1 MAAFSN
7 ASDAFYDERNSPRAY
22 RNQHLNRQASG
33 ADPYSNMN
41 PQMYGAEAPMPNMR
55 YDTMRDG
62 FGAHMQNAGA
72 GNVHF
77 PYDASAAQTW
87 SAGGASLAPFGNG
100 MGNLQQNNNFGPS
113 RSIKPSRGRVGLQ
126 QVSSIYPRRDQ
137 RRWTDR
143 PQLWYDQPQH
153 MQQQH
158 PAIVGHRSGPQG
170 RNDLPE
176 DDDELIPT
184 AIVIKNIPFAVKKEQ
199 LVQLMVD
206 MNLPLPYAF
215 NYHFDNGVF
224 RGLAF
229 ANFTSPQETEQVIQ
243 ALNHMDLS
251 GRKLRV
257 EYKKMLPLAER
268 ERIEREKR
276 ERRGQLEEQHRPLPQ
291 SQLHN
296 QISMS
301 SLSRNT
307 PSPLSQRAGMPGEL
321 IAAPQP
327 ETILITS
334 TEVDMND
341 AKTLDLYTEM
351 MVFRRD
357 TSREVLIFPPTL
369 EPSHRRVVHTLA
381 HHMGLTH
388 VSRGTGEQRQV
399 HIHRVPQGTNVSPPT
414 LPGAFGPSEGLR
426 QTLGRSSTADFNDGR
441 AFDVHAFNT
450 LRGQSSVGLLD
461 VMDPNAYG
469 RNADSNLRNAKSFA
483 DLRTWSPSPVPST
496 ASFPAALQT
505 NGARLQA
512 MNDTTGSN
520 TPTLTPTA
528 SNTGP
533 NANRDEPP
541 FLISGLSNLSMGHNG
556 GSQTSPRRQRSFF
569 GNGSEWNDG
578 QGYQSTAPIGS
589 KRTVSIG
596 PESTAPTT
604 NPLRQARGPTSNNTI
619 GFRRPNGRGS
629 DEMRTAAAIA
639 E

>member
-7 ASDAFYDERNSPRAY
+7 ASDAFYDERTSPRAY
-22 RNQHLNRQASG
+22 RNSHLNRQASG
-33 ADPYSNMN
+33 GDPYSNNNMN
-41 PQMYGAEAPMPNMR
+41 PPMFGAEAPLQNMR
-55 YDTMRDG
+55 FDNMRDG
-62 FGAHMQNAGA
+62 FGGPMQNAGA
-72 GNVHF
+72 ANIHF

-100 MGNLQQNNNFGPS
+100 MGNIPQNSNFGPS

-126 QVSSIYPRRDQ
+126 Q
-137 RRWTDR
+137 
-143 PQLWYDQPQH
+143 LWYDQP
-153 MQQQH
+153 QQQH
-158 PAIVGHRSGPQG
+158 PAIVGHRPGPQG
-170 RNDLPE
+170 RNDSQD

-276 ERRGQLEEQHRPLPQ
+276 ERRGQLEEQHRPMPQ

-296 QISMS
+296 QISLS
-301 SLSRNT
+301 SMSRNT
-307 PSPLSQRAGMPGEL
+307 PSPLSQRSGMP
-321 IAAPQP
+321 
-327 ETILITS
+327 
-334 TEVDMND
+334 EVDMND
-341 AKTLDLYTEM
+341 PKTLEFYTDM
-351 MVFRRD
+351 TLFRRD
-357 TSREVLIFPPTL
+357 PTREVLIFPPTL
-369 EPSHRRVVHTLA
+369 EPNHRRVVHTLA

-388 VSRGTGEQRQV
+388 VSRGTGDQRQV
-399 HIHRVPQGTNVSPPT
+399 HIHRMPPGTNVSPPT
-414 LPGAFGPSEGLR
+414 LPGAFGSNEGLR

-441 AFDVHAFNT
+441 SFEGPAFNT

-469 RNADSNLRNAKSFA
+469 RSADSNLRNAKSFA
-483 DLRTWSPSPVPST
+483 DLRSWSPSPVPST

-512 MNDTTGSN
+512 LNDNAGSS

-528 SNTGP
+528 SNPGP
-533 NANRDEPP
+533 SVNRDEP
-541 FLISGLSNLSMGHNG
+541 FLISSFSNLSMGNNNG
-556 GSQTSPRRQRSFF
+556 AQTSPRRQRSFF
-569 GNGSEWNDG
+569 GNGSEWNES
-578 QGYQSTAPIGS
+578 QNYQATAPIGS

-596 PESTAPTT
+596 PESTTQPT
-604 NPLRQARGPTSNNTI
+604 NPLRQARGPNSNSGL
-619 GFRRPNGRGS
+619 GFSRRQNGRGS
-629 DEMRTAAAIA
+629 DELRTAASAIA

>member
-1 MAAFSN
+1 MASFSN
-7 ASDAFYDERNSPRAY
+7 AADAFYDERTSPRAY
-22 RNQHLNRQASG
+22 RNQVPNRQPSVT
-33 ADPYSNMN
+33 DPYTTLN
-41 PQMYGAEAPMPNMR
+41 PPMFGAEVPNMR
-55 YDTMRDG
+55 YDNMRDG
-62 FGAHMQNAGA
+62 FGAPLQNAQS

-77 PYDASAAQTW
+77 PYDPNAAQTW

-100 MGNLQQNNNFGPS
+100 MGNMPQNSNFGPS

-126 QVSSIYPRRDQ
+126 QVMPEFEHRTAGATDQ
-137 RRWTDR
+137 F
-143 PQLWYDQPQH
+143 QLWYDQPQQ

-158 PAIVGHRSGPQG
+158 PAIVGHRSGPPG
-170 RNDLPE
+170 RGDLPE

-276 ERRGQLEEQHRPLPQ
+276 ERRGQLEEQHRPMPQ

-296 QISMS
+296 QISLS
-301 SLSRNT
+301 SMSRNT
-307 PSPLSQRAGMPGEL
+307 PSPLSQRSGLPGKIML
-321 IAAPQP
+321 HPQDKF
-327 ETILITS
+327 TLTHR

-341 AKTLDLYTEM
+341 PKTLEFYTEM
-351 MVFRRD
+351 TLFKRD

-369 EPSHRRVVHTLA
+369 EPNHRRVVHTLA
-381 HHMGLTH
+381 HHMGLMHT
-388 VSRGTGEQRQV
+388 SRGNGEQRQV
-399 HIHRVPQGTNVSPPT
+399 HIHRIAPGTNVSPPT
-414 LPGAFGPSEGLR
+414 LPGAFGSGDGLR

-441 AFDVHAFNT
+441 PFDGPSFNT

-461 VMDPNAYG
+461 VVDPNAYG
-469 RNADSNLRNAKSFA
+469 RSADSNLRNAKSFA
-483 DLRTWSPSPVPST
+483 DLRSWSPSPVPST

-505 NGARLQA
+505 NGARLQQA
-512 MNDTTGSN
+512 LNDTAGTN

-528 SNTGP
+528 SSAGP
-533 NANRDEPP
+533 GVNRDEP
-541 FLISGLSNLSMGHNG
+541 FLISSFSNLSMTNTG

-569 GNGSEWNDG
+569 GNGSEWSDG
-578 QGYQSTAPIGS
+578 QNYQATAPIGS
-589 KRTVSIG
+589 KRTVSMG
-596 PESTAPTT
+596 PESSSQTN
-604 NPLRQARGPTSNNTI
+604 NPLRQARGPNSSSGL
-619 GFRRPNGRGS
+619 GFNRRQNGRGS
-629 DEMRTAAAIA
+629 DELRTAASAIA

>member
-7 ASDAFYDERNSPRAY
+7 AADAFYDDRNSPRAY
-22 RNQHLNRQASG
+22 RNQVLNRQASG
-33 ADPYSNMN
+33 ADPYNNMN
-41 PQMYGAEAPMPNMR
+41 PQMYGAEAPMSNMR
-55 YDTMRDG
+55 YDSMRDG
-62 FGAHMQNAGA
+62 FGAPMHNAGA
-72 GNVHF
+72 GNNHF

-87 SAGGASLAPFGNG
+87 SAGGASLAPFGTG
-100 MGNLQQNNNFGPS
+100 MGNLPQNANFGPS

-126 QVSSIYPRRDQ
+126 Q
-137 RRWTDR
+137 
-143 PQLWYDQPQH
+143 LWYDQPQQ

-158 PAIVGHRSGPQG
+158 PAIVGHRQGPQG
-170 RNDLPE
+170 RNDMPE

-296 QISMS
+296 QISLS
-301 SLSRNT
+301 SMSRNT
-307 PSPLSQRAGMPGEL
+307 PSPLSTRAGMPGEL
-321 IAAPQP
+321 N
-327 ETILITS
+327 TNSHLNTS
-334 TEVDMND
+334 LTEFAEVDMND
-341 AKTLDLYTEM
+341 QKTLEFYTEM
-351 MVFRRD
+351 MMFRRD
-357 TSREVLIFPPTL
+357 STREVLIFPATL
-369 EPSHRRVVHTLA
+369 EPEHRRVVHTLA

-388 VSRGTGEQRQV
+388 VSRGTGDQRQV
-399 HIHRVPQGTNVSPPT
+399 HIHRVPQGPNVSPPT
-414 LPGAFGPSEGLR
+414 LPGAFGPNEGLR
-426 QTLGRSSTADFNDGR
+426 QTLGRSSTADFNDSR
-441 AFDVHAFNT
+441 PFDGHAFNT

-469 RNADSNLRNAKSFA
+469 RSADSNLRNAKSFA
-483 DLRTWSPSPVPST
+483 DLRSWSPSPVPST

-512 MNDTTGSN
+512 LNDTAGSN

-528 SNTGP
+528 SNAGP
-533 NANRDEPP
+533 GVGRDEPP
-541 FLISGLSNLSMGHNG
+541 FLISGLSNLSLTHTG

-569 GNGSEWNDG
+569 GNGAEWNDS
-578 QGYQSTAPIGS
+578 QNYQVTAPIGS

-596 PESTAPTT
+596 PESTTQAT

-629 DEMRTAAAIA
+629 DELRAAASAIA